1 MQRFRKK
8 RGTDVPSLLYQSQNK
23 EMKTEEIKHLIEP
36 ILTEHHLFL
45 VELKISKDNV
55 IEVFVDA
62 LEGVNIQTCIA
73 VSREIESS
81 LNRDEEDFEL
91 TVSSAGIGYP
101 FKVEQQYQKN
111 LGKSVEI
118 KLNDHTKLNGILL
131 RFTPEEIVI
140 EQEEK
145 KIIEGSKRKQL
156 VKTERTIVRKD
167 IKEIKDVVKF

>member
-1 MQRFRKK
+1 MS
-8 RGTDVPSLLYQSQNK
+8 PLLRTIKNK
-23 EMKTEEIKHLIEP
+23 EMKTEEIKHIIEP
-36 ILTEHHLFL
+36 ILAGHSLFL

-62 LEGVNIQTCIA
+62 LEGVDIQTCIA

-111 LGKSVEI
+111 VGKSVEI
-118 KLNDHTKLNGILL
+118 KLKDNTSLSGILL
-131 RFTPEEIVI
+131 RFTPEEIFV

-145 KIIEGSKRKQL
+145 KIVEGSKRKQL
-156 VKTERTIVRKD
+156 VKTERTIARD
-167 IKEIKDVVKF
+167 NIKEIKDVVKF

>member
-1 MQRFRKK
+1 MQRFKAKERGRIFGK
-8 RGTDVPSLLYQSQNK
+8 RFIRQGSG
-23 EMKTEEIKHLIEP
+23 IE
-36 ILTEHHLFL
+36 
-45 VELKISKDNV
+45 
-55 IEVFVDA
+55 
-62 LEGVNIQTCIA
+62 IA

-145 KIIEGSKRKQL
+145 KIIEGIEEIL
-156 VKTERTIVRKD
+156 
-167 IKEIKDVVKF
+167 IK

>member
-1 MQRFRKK
+1 
-8 RGTDVPSLLYQSQNK
+8 
-23 EMKTEEIKHLIEP
+23 MKTEEIKHLIEP

-62 LEGVNIQTCIA
+62 
-73 VSREIESS
+73 REIESS

>member
-1 MQRFRKK
+1 
-8 RGTDVPSLLYQSQNK
+8 
-23 EMKTEEIKHLIEP
+23 MKTEEIKHLIEP
-36 ILTEHHLFL
+36 VLTEHHLFL

-91 TVSSAGIGYP
+91 TVSSAGLGYP

-111 LGKSVEI
+111 LGRNKAERPYQ
-118 KLNDHTKLNGILL
+118 TKWYITSFPPGRNCHRTG
-131 RFTPEEIVI
+131 R
-140 EQEEK
+140 EK
-145 KIIEGSKRKQL
+145 NHRRKQ
-156 VKTERTIVRKD
+156 TETIGKNRADNCPKRHQRNQRYREILNRKNR
-167 IKEIKDVVKF
+167 

>member
-1 MQRFRKK
+1 
-8 RGTDVPSLLYQSQNK
+8 
-23 EMKTEEIKHLIEP
+23 MKTEEIKHLIEP

-118 KLNDHTKLNGILL
+118 KLNDHTKLNGTGREKNHRREQTKTIGKNRADNCPQGHQRNQRCREILN
-131 RFTPEEIVI
+131 
-140 EQEEK
+140 
-145 KIIEGSKRKQL
+145 RKN
-156 VKTERTIVRKD
+156 R
-167 IKEIKDVVKF
+167 

>member
-1 MQRFRKK
+1 
-8 RGTDVPSLLYQSQNK
+8 
-23 EMKTEEIKHLIEP
+23 MKTEEIKHLIEP

-62 LEGVNIQTCIA
+62 LEGVNIQ
-73 VSREIESS
+73 
-81 LNRDEEDFEL
+81 
-91 TVSSAGIGYP
+91 
-101 FKVEQQYQKN
+101 
-111 LGKSVEI
+111 
-118 KLNDHTKLNGILL
+118 
-131 RFTPEEIVI
+131 IVI

>member
-1 MQRFRKK
+1 
-8 RGTDVPSLLYQSQNK
+8 
-23 EMKTEEIKHLIEP
+23 MKTEEIKHLIEP
-36 ILTEHHLFL
+36 VLTEHHLFL

-81 LNRDEEDFEL
+81 LNRDEED
-91 TVSSAGIGYP
+91 P

-156 VKTERTIVRKD
+156 VKTERTIVRND
-167 IKEIKDVVKF
+167 IKEIKDIVKF

>member
-1 MQRFRKK
+1 
-8 RGTDVPSLLYQSQNK
+8 
-23 EMKTEEIKHLIEP
+23 MKTEEIKHLIEP

-73 VSREIESS
+73 EIESS

>member
-1 MQRFRKK
+1 
-8 RGTDVPSLLYQSQNK
+8 
-23 EMKTEEIKHLIEP
+23 MKTEEIKHLIEP

-111 LGKSVEI
+111 LGKS
-118 KLNDHTKLNGILL
+118 GILL

>member
-1 MQRFRKK
+1 
-8 RGTDVPSLLYQSQNK
+8 
-23 EMKTEEIKHLIEP
+23 MKTEEIKHLIEP
-36 ILTEHHLFL
+36 VLTEHHLFL

-91 TVSSAGIGYP
+91 TVSSAGLGYP

-156 VKTERTIVRKD
+156 KKQSGQLSETTSKKSKISWNFEPEKQ
-167 IKEIKDVVKF
+167 IK

>member
-1 MQRFRKK
+1 
-8 RGTDVPSLLYQSQNK
+8 
-23 EMKTEEIKHLIEP
+23 MKTEEIKRLIEP
-36 ILTEHHLFL
+36 ILTEYHVFL

-62 LEGVNIQTCIA
+62 LEGVNIQTCITI
-73 VSREIESS
+73 SRKIESS

-118 KLNDHTKLNGILL
+118 KLNDHSKLTGTLV
-131 RFTPEEIVI
+131 RFSPEEIVV

-145 KIIEGSKRKQL
+145 AIVEGSKRKQL

-167 IKEIKDVVKF
+167 IEEIKDVVKF

>member
-1 MQRFRKK
+1 MYR
-8 RGTDVPSLLYQSQNK
+8 
-23 EMKTEEIKHLIEP
+23 
-36 ILTEHHLFL
+36 
-45 VELKISKDNV
+45 
-55 IEVFVDA
+55 
-62 LEGVNIQTCIA
+62 

>member
-1 MQRFRKK
+1 
-8 RGTDVPSLLYQSQNK
+8 
-23 EMKTEEIKHLIEP
+23 MKTEEIKHLIEP
-36 ILTEHHLFL
+36 VLTEHHLFL
-45 VELKISKDNV
+45 VELKISKDYV

-91 TVSSAGIGYP
+91 TVSSAGLGYP

-156 VKTERTIVRKD
+156 VKTERTIVRND
-167 IKEIKDVVKF
+167 IKEIKDIVKFWTGKTDKINNQ

>member
-1 MQRFRKK
+1 
-8 RGTDVPSLLYQSQNK
+8 
-23 EMKTEEIKHLIEP
+23 MKTEEIKHLIEP
-36 ILTEHHLFL
+36 VLTEHHLFL

-91 TVSSAGIGYP
+91 TVSSAGLGYP

-118 KLNDHTKLNGILL
+118 KLNDHTKLNVYYFVSP
-131 RFTPEEIVI
+131 R
-140 EQEEK
+140 K
-145 KIIEGSKRKQL
+145 KLSSNRKRK
-156 VKTERTIVRKD
+156 KSS
-167 IKEIKDVVKF
+167 KEANGNNW

>member
-1 MQRFRKK
+1 MLSKSLSMPWKESTYRL
-8 RGTDVPSLLYQSQNK
+8 VSPSAGRSNLHS
-23 EMKTEEIKHLIEP
+23 T
-36 ILTEHHLFL
+36 
-45 VELKISKDNV
+45 
-55 IEVFVDA
+55 
-62 LEGVNIQTCIA
+62 G
-73 VSREIESS
+73 
-81 LNRDEEDFEL
+81 DEEDFEL

>member
-1 MQRFRKK
+1 
-8 RGTDVPSLLYQSQNK
+8 
-23 EMKTEEIKHLIEP
+23 MKTEEIKHLIEP

-91 TVSSAGIGYP
+91 TVSSAGI
-101 FKVEQQYQKN
+101 EQQYQKN

>member
-1 MQRFRKK
+1 
-8 RGTDVPSLLYQSQNK
+8 
-23 EMKTEEIKHLIEP
+23 MKTEEIKHLIEP

-91 TVSSAGIGYP
+91 TVSSAGTT
-101 FKVEQQYQKN
+101 KVGAHCMFGGQVGIAGHLRIEDKTMLAAQS
-111 LGKSVEI
+111 GVT
-118 KLNDHTKLNGILL
+118 NDI
-131 RFTPEEIVI
+131 P
-140 EQEEK
+140 
-145 KIIEGSKRKQL
+145 EGSVFMGAPAFDVSKYRKCYVLFRKLPELYGQL
-156 VKTERTIVRKD
+156 RDLE
-167 IKEIKDVVKF
+167 KEIQTLKSKQ

>member
-1 MQRFRKK
+1 
-8 RGTDVPSLLYQSQNK
+8 
-23 EMKTEEIKHLIEP
+23 MKTEEIKHLIEP
-36 ILTEHHLFL
+36 VLTEHHLFL

-91 TVSSAGIGYP
+91 T
-101 FKVEQQYQKN
+101 EQQYQKN

>member
-1 MQRFRKK
+1 
-8 RGTDVPSLLYQSQNK
+8 
-23 EMKTEEIKHLIEP
+23 MKTEEIKHLIEP
-36 ILTEHHLFL
+36 VLTEHHLFL

-91 TVSSAGIGYP
+91 TVSSAGLGYP

-118 KLNDHTKLNGILL
+118 KLNDHTKLMVYYFVSP
-131 RFTPEEIVI
+131 R
-140 EQEEK
+140 K
-145 KIIEGSKRKQL
+145 KLSSNRKRK
-156 VKTERTIVRKD
+156 KSS
-167 IKEIKDVVKF
+167 KEANGNNW

>member
-1 MQRFRKK
+1 
-8 RGTDVPSLLYQSQNK
+8 
-23 EMKTEEIKHLIEP
+23 MKTEEINHLIAP
-36 ILTEHHLFL
+36 VLTEHHLFL

-62 LEGVNIQTCIA
+62 LEGVNIQTCIT
-73 VSREIESS
+73 VSRKIESS
-81 LNRDEEDFEL
+81 LNRDE
-91 TVSSAGIGYP
+91 A
-101 FKVEQQYQKN
+101 EQQYQKN
-111 LGKSVEI
+111 LGKSREI

-156 VKTERTIVRKD
+156 VKTERTIVRND
-167 IKEIKDVVKF
+167 IKEIKDIVKF

>member
-1 MQRFRKK
+1 MQRFKAK
-8 RGTDVPSLLYQSQNK
+8 EGTDVPSLLYQSQNK

-36 ILTEHHLFL
+36 VLTEHHLFL

-91 TVSSAGIGYP
+91 TVSSAGLGYP

-156 VKTERTIVRKD
+156 VKTERTIVRND
-167 IKEIKDVVKF
+167 IKEIKDIVKF

>member
-1 MQRFRKK
+1 
-8 RGTDVPSLLYQSQNK
+8 
-23 EMKTEEIKHLIEP
+23 MKTEEIKHLIEP

-101 FKVEQQYQKN
+101 LSSN
-111 LGKSVEI
+111 
-118 KLNDHTKLNGILL
+118 
-131 RFTPEEIVI
+131 R
-140 EQEEK
+140 
-145 KIIEGSKRKQL
+145 KRK
-156 VKTERTIVRKD
+156 KSSKGANENNW
-167 IKEIKDVVKF
+167 

>member
-1 MQRFRKK
+1 
-8 RGTDVPSLLYQSQNK
+8 
-23 EMKTEEIKHLIEP
+23 MKTEEIKHLIEP

-145 KIIEGSKRKQL
+145 NHRREQTKTIGKNRADNCPQGHQRNQRCREILNRKN
-156 VKTERTIVRKD
+156 R
-167 IKEIKDVVKF
+167 

>member
-1 MQRFRKK
+1 MQR
-8 RGTDVPSLLYQSQNK
+8 TDVPSLLYQSQNK

-36 ILTEHHLFL
+36 VLTEHHLFL

-91 TVSSAGIGYP
+91 TVSSAGLGYP

-156 VKTERTIVRKD
+156 VKTERTIVRND
-167 IKEIKDVVKF
+167 IKEIKDIVKF